1 MNKGLKGATPLFL
14 LLFRKIEQQKAL
26 IFCLRE
32 LAKIAQIQLKSALHF
47 FS

>member
-26 IFCLRE
+26 EIYLRS
-32 LAKIAQIQLKSALHF
+32 L
-47 FS
+47 

>member
-1 MNKGLKGATPLFL
+1 MNRGFKGATPLFFIL
-14 LLFRKIEQQKAL
+14 SLRKLRQNKAL

-47 FS
+47 F